1 MRITE
6 HWHDASMAGR
16 VAMEQDPCVFPQ
28 PEKSESQLARSLSEI
43 SERAV
48 DLSAISVE
56 RRFLFSL
63 LVDQALG
70 PVLTGAQA

>member
-1 MRITE
+1 MHPWQAESPWNRIR
-6 HWHDASMAGR
+6 ASFR
-16 VAMEQDPCVFPQ
+16 NVK
-28 PEKSESQLARSLSEI
+28 KSESQLSRSLSEI
-43 SERAV
+43 SESAV

-70 PVLTGAQA
+70 PVLTGVQA